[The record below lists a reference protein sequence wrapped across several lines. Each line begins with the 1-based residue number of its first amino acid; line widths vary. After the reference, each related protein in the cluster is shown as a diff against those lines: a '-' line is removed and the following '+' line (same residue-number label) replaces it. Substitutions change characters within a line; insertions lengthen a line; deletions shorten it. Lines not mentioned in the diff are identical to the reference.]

1 MSAFL
6 LINYVCLNVLVRI
19 VSGVDVY
26 ICVLKSMCS
35 GLGLGAS
42 WSFCGVKVSRRLPLV
57 VLIKTATAIKREARW
72 WW

>member
-35 GLGLGAS
+35 GLGELVFLRSKSVPSVAS
-42 WSFCGVKVSRRLPLV
+42 GGLN
-57 VLIKTATAIKREARW
+57 
-72 WW
+72 